1 MAIADCQNIPLFD
14 VRRLAI
20 PPDLEPYVL
29 FPYDIEP
36 VAFAD
41 AFYDVGAGG
50 GSCHYKRVRLGYNS
64 ALEVV
69 ADVKVDQQEGQEYGQ
84 GDKGPD
90 RPALRAEAYAERHRQ
105 EQQAE
110 GGEGETDVVAGFQ
123 VPRQQAVG
131 VGDGVPGQV
140 IFCGE
145 LLHFSEYGAVAGGL
159 VVHTEVVEGF
169 SRAVEALVN
178 IGHAEEHGGG
188 IFPVF
193 EHGLVVLEGLR
204 ELSRAEEGVGRE
216 ESVGGRLCRCGGD
229 AREQGHQEADFEN
242 TTLHIF
248 VILLPLRP

>member
-1 MAIADCQNIPLFD
+1 D